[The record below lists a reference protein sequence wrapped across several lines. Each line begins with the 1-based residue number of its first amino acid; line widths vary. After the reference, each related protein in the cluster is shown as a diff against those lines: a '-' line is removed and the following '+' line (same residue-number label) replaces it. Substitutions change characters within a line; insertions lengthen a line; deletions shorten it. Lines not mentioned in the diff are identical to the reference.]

1 MIAGLHS
8 GKVVAGV
15 VGMKMPRYCLFGE
28 SVYTAN
34 AMEST
39 GQVSSIGTVLFLI
52 YLIVVSNIQMKALV
66 SFKILLIHR

>member
-39 GQVSSIGTVLFLI
+39 GQVGSIETVLFYI
-52 YLIVVSNIQMKALV
+52 YL
-66 SFKILLIHR
+66 LLIIFKCNGIDRTGWQY

>member
-1 MIAGLHS
+1 MQCLIAGLHS

-39 GQVSSIGTVLFLI
+39 GEVGD
-52 YLIVVSNIQMKALV
+52 IQ
-66 SFKILLIHR
+66 SFSFCPS